1 MFGNVVY
8 YDKMKIDEY
17 KSIIKGQ
24 RNLQVDEFEVSN
36 DRGIQIDLKAIG
48 ADAKASKT
56 YKAKVQESLLYNC
69 DEFEKMLYGRD
80 DFFDLTQS
88 ADYDITTMRRGYIIK
103 FDGYI
108 NIPEQ
113 FDLTQTIGKLKP
125 MIINSMID
133 ENMDESEQTAL
144 TAFFDTPNTKIPVLI
159 DYQDELM
166 CSKLVSN
173 NMLIKYEELEE
184 YEDLEA
190 TIIARITSSNTISV
204 TKPYYDPLKDFM
216 ALNRTIRRGM
226 GSRTEGLY
234 EVFADRDYRTVEILA
249 IYQ

>member
-1 MFGNVVY
+1 
-8 YDKMKIDEY
+8 
-17 KSIIKGQ
+17 
-24 RNLQVDEFEVSN
+24 
-36 DRGIQIDLKAIG
+36 
-48 ADAKASKT
+48 
-56 YKAKVQESLLYNC
+56 
-69 DEFEKMLYGRD
+69 
-80 DFFDLTQS
+80 
-88 ADYDITTMRRGYIIK
+88 
-103 FDGYI
+103 
-108 NIPEQ
+108 

-125 MIINSMID
+125 MIINSIID

-144 TAFFDTPNTKIPVLI
+144 TAFFDTSNTKIPVLI

-190 TIIARITSSNTISV
+190 TIIARITSSNTINV

-216 ALNRTIRRGM
+216 ALNRTVRRGM

-234 EVFADRDYRTVEILA
+234 EIFADRDYRTVEILA